1 VSIRRILLA
10 GLLVAMAFALA
21 RELITR
27 DGLGV
32 FEYVAG
38 IALTAGLVF
47 LALRVT
53 LRARRS
59 RPA

>member
-1 VSIRRILLA
+1 VGVRTLLLA
-10 GLLVAMAFALA
+10 GLLVAAAFALA
-21 RELITR
+21 RELIIR
-27 DGLGV
+27 DNVGV
-32 FEYVAG
+32 VEYTVG
-38 IALTAGLVF
+38 IALVAGLVW

>member
-1 VSIRRILLA
+1 MSIRRILLA

-27 DGLGV
+27 DGLGA

-53 LRARRS
+53 VRARRS